1 MTIVKSTTES
11 TRQPQLDWHALT
23 PEETLHQLA
32 TPPDSGLT
40 SEEAARRLERYG
52 PNQLEEAPG
61 ITFWQMLFDQFNNF
75 VVILLIVAAIISAVL
90 GDWEEAAAIMA
101 IVVLNAT
108 LGVIQERRA
117 EQALAALKKLATPE
131 AQVVRDGQRQSVTST
146 KLVPG
151 DIVLLEAGNY
161 IPADIRLLEAANLRI
176 EEAALTGESVP
187 VQKDANIR
195 LEAEIPLGDR
205 KNTTFM
211 GTLVSYGRGRGVVV
225 STGMHTQIGLI
236 AEMLQA
242 VENEPTPLQK
252 RLDQLGKLL
261 GLATLVICG
270 VVFAVSIWR
279 FTDLSLI
286 TASNGGLLVYLKA
299 AKQEIIDMFML
310 AVGLAIA
317 AVPEGLPAVVT
328 ISLALGMREMI
339 QRHALIRKL
348 SSVETLGSTTIICS
362 DKTGTLT
369 QNEMTLTRV
378 WVDGRYLSITGKGRT
393 LSGEFQEN
401 DKTIDLKDY
410 PAVRTALWVGAL
422 NNDSELT
429 ISGSSDEEQS
439 YKMTGDPTE
448 GALVVAAAKAGTLP
462 RPLNH
467 AYPRVQEVPFDSERK
482 RMITVHK
489 IRESSPDDFSPF
501 YHHET
506 SGFVVAIKGAP
517 DMVLDLC
524 THYQRTDDS
533 PAPLTEEQRMRILS
547 ANDLMTQDALR
558 VLGVAYRVSQTLPN
572 MEDLEKLEEGM
583 IFVGLVGMIDPP
595 RPEVSHAL
603 AKASRAGI
611 RTIMI
616 TGDFP
621 NTARAIAEAIGLL
634 KPNHQVLSGAE
645 LDNLTD
651 EQLKQQVEFTDV
663 FARVS
668 PEHKL
673 RIVEALREDGEVV
686 AMTGDG
692 VNDSPSIKRA
702 NIGVAMGITGTD
714 VAKESADMV
723 LTDDNYA
730 SIVSA
735 VEQGRI
741 IYDNIRKFVFFLISS
756 NIAEVMI
763 IFLATLAG
771 LPAPLTVIQLLWLNL
786 LTDGAPALALAMEKG
801 DPVIMERKPRP
812 PSEPIINRMMQAGI
826 VIQTIAQ
833 TGVVLTAFVIGLLWH
848 LEAGALVP
856 TGSNPLLYVLQHNW
870 RGVDVQTAE
879 TMAFVTLS
887 LCELFRAYTVRS
899 EKLSIFKLGVFSNK
913 YMQYAVG
920 LSVIL
925 MLAVVSLAFLQPI
938 FNTHMPSLQE
948 WGVILGLAL
957 VPAVSE
963 EIFKAYLRWRDGK
976 REHLNVG

>member
-1 MTIVKSTTES
+1 MTIERPSSPKENPN
-11 TRQPQLDWHALT
+11 QENWHALSADQI
-23 PEETLHQLA
+23 LKQLA
-32 TPPDSGLT
+32 TPSESGLT
-40 SEEAARRLERYG
+40 SEEAAKRLEAYG
-52 PNQLEEAPG
+52 LNQLTEAPG
-61 ITFWQMLFDQFNNF
+61 VTFWQMLIDQFNNF
-75 VVILLIVAAIISAVL
+75 VVILLIVAAIISALL
-90 GDWEEAAAIMA
+90 GDMEEAAAILA
-101 IVVLNAT
+101 IVILNAT
-108 LGVIQERRA
+108 LGVVQERRA

-131 AQVVRDGQRQSVTST
+131 AQVVRDGQRQSVSST

-195 LEAEIPLGDR
+195 LEADIPLGDR

-225 STGMHTQIGLI
+225 STGMRTQIGLI
-236 AEMLQA
+236 AEMLSA

-261 GLATLVICG
+261 GLATLIICG
-270 VVFAVSIWR
+270 VVFAVAVVR
-279 FTDLSLI
+279 FTDLSLL
-286 TASNGGLLVYLKA
+286 TASTGGLLVYIKA
-299 AKQEIIDMFML
+299 AKQELINMFML
-310 AVGLAIA
+310 SVGLAIA

-339 QRHALIRKL
+339 KRHALIRKL
-348 SSVETLGSTTIICS
+348 SSVETLGSTTVICS

-369 QNEMTLTRV
+369 QNEMTLTRI
-378 WVDGRYLSITGKGRT
+378 WVDGKYLSITGKGRT
-393 LSGEFQEN
+393 LSGEFQE
-401 DKTIDLKDY
+401 DGQTINLETY
-410 PAVRTALWVGAL
+410 PAARTALWVGSL

-429 ISGSSDEEQS
+429 ISGSSDEEQT
-439 YKMTGDPTE
+439 YRMTGDPTE
-448 GALVVAAAKAGTLP
+448 GALVVAAAKAGALP

-467 AYPRVQEVPFDSERK
+467 AYPRVEEVPFDSERK
-482 RMITVHK
+482 RMITVHQV
-489 IRESSPDDFSPF
+489 RESSPGDFSPF
-501 YHHET
+501 YQHET
-506 SGFVVAIKGAP
+506 SGYVVAIKGAP
-517 DMVLDLC
+517 DVVLDLC
-524 THYQRTDDS
+524 THYQRTDDT
-533 PAPLTEEQRMRILS
+533 PMPLTEEQRMRILH
-547 ANDLMTQDALR
+547 ANDNMTLDALR
-558 VLGVAYRVSQTLPN
+558 VLGVAYKVSPSLPN
-572 MEDLEKLEEGM
+572 MEELEKVEEGM
-583 IFVGLVGMIDPP
+583 IFVGLLGMIDPP
-595 RPEVSHAL
+595 RPEVAPAL
-603 AKASRAGI
+603 AKASKAGI

-621 NTARAIAEAIGLL
+621 NTARAIAEAVGLL

-645 LDNLTD
+645 LDDLTD
-651 EQLKQQVEFTDV
+651 EQLKQQVEYTDV

-801 DPVIMERKPRP
+801 DPAIMDRKPRP
-812 PSEPIINRMMQAGI
+812 PTEPIINRTMRTGI

-833 TGVVLTAFVIGLLWH
+833 TGVVLTAFLVGLFWH
-848 LEAGALVP
+848 LGVGVTIPAG
-856 TGSNPLLYVLQHNW
+856 TNPILYLLQYDW

-899 EKLSIFKLGVFSNK
+899 EKVSIFKLGVFSNK
-913 YMQYAVG
+913 FMQYAVA
-920 LSVIL
+920 LSVFL
-925 MLAVVSLAFLQPI
+925 MLLVVSVSFLQPI
-938 FNTHMPSLQE
+938 FNTHTPDLRE

-957 VPAVSE
+957 VPAVAE
-963 EIFKAYLRWRDGK
+963 EIYKAYLRWSDRRRK
-976 REHLNVG
+976 R